1 MIVANPF
8 HRQLAFGRLAGPLA
22 ARVVLATLRAM
33 NDPVD
38 SIETDTRTMRSPALW
53 LATGLGV
60 GFSPI
65 APGTLGALWGLP
77 LAWAIGQI
85 GDWRAEALLIGAIC
99 LLSVP
104 ICTAAAR
111 ALGGAKD
118 PGAIVLDEIASVPIT
133 FFMVPIDSLWVVV
146 VGFALHRLFDV
157 TKPPPIRRLERL
169 PDGLGIMA
177 DDWLAGVYS
186 CAMLH
191 LLLNLYS

>member
-1 MIVANPF
+1 
-8 HRQLAFGRLAGPLA
+8 
-22 ARVVLATLRAM
+22 
-33 NDPVD
+33 
-38 SIETDTRTMRSPALW
+38 MRSPAVW
-53 LATGLGV
+53 LATGFGV
-60 GFSPI
+60 GFAPV
-65 APGTLGALWGLP
+65 APGTFGALWGLP
-77 LAWAIGQI
+77 LAWAISQI
-85 GDWRAEALLIGAIC
+85 GDWRAEALLIGTIC
-99 LLSVP
+99 LVGVP

-133 FFMVPIDSLWVVV
+133 FFMVPIDSPWIVV

-186 CAMLH
+186 CAVLH
-191 LLLNLYS
+191 LLVVLVV